1 MSEQEQLRSVIRFY
15 ETHPINEYEIL
26 EKLRADGIDLE
37 TLTEEVLK
45 DYDQDHFGG
54 LEAVDVLAEKA
65 GIDASTRVLDV
76 CSGMGGPA
84 RYLAHRLGC
93 RVTGLDITESRHEAA
108 MRLTALV
115 GLEHLVDFRLGNA
128 LDMPFADATFD
139 VVIGQEAFAHVPDK
153 PRLIAECARV
163 VRPGGI
169 IAFTDILRRDGL
181 KRGRIRTPARRHD
194 LPVARNAGRLRAAA
208 GPQRLRADRARR
220 PERLV
225 DRGPAGPARDV
236 SLARGHDGRQVR
248 RGAFPEMGCHLRVLR
263 GAVRGRPAGRRPL
276 RRAAQAVSLRF
287 DFAEL
292 SATDRYKLLGGLIVP
307 RPIAL
312 VTSHSPDGRV
322 NAAPFSF
329 FNVFAEEPPLVVLG
343 LGISPLGGAKDTTLN
358 IRDTG
363 EFVVNLVDEPIA
375 EAMNLCAIDFPP
387 EISEIEV
394 AGLDLAP
401 SEAVA
406 PPRIA
411 PGAGQSGMPALRH
424 AAAGARALSGD
435 RRGARGA
442 RQGRHPRPGDAA
454 RRP

>member
-108 MRLTALV
+108 VRLTALV
-115 GLEHLVDFRLGNA
+115 GLEHLVEFRLGNA

-181 KRGRIRTPARRHD
+181 SAAEFERLRDDMTFQSLETLDGYGRLLARSGCTVIACDDLSIWWTEVLQGRLAMYRSLEDTTVARFGAAHFQKWDATYAFFVGLFAAGGLGGGRFVARRK
-194 LPVARNAGRLRAAA
+194 P
-208 GPQRLRADRARR
+208 
-220 PERLV
+220 
-225 DRGPAGPARDV
+225 
-236 SLARGHDGRQVR
+236 
-248 RGAFPEMGCHLRVLR
+248 
-263 GAVRGRPAGRRPL
+263 
-276 RRAAQAVSLRF
+276 
-287 DFAEL
+287 
-292 SATDRYKLLGGLIVP
+292 
-307 RPIAL
+307 
-312 VTSHSPDGRV
+312 
-322 NAAPFSF
+322 
-329 FNVFAEEPPLVVLG
+329 
-343 LGISPLGGAKDTTLN
+343 
-358 IRDTG
+358 
-363 EFVVNLVDEPIA
+363 
-375 EAMNLCAIDFPP
+375 
-387 EISEIEV
+387 
-394 AGLDLAP
+394 
-401 SEAVA
+401 
-406 PPRIA
+406 
-411 PGAGQSGMPALRH
+411 
-424 AAAGARALSGD
+424 
-435 RRGARGA
+435 
-442 RQGRHPRPGDAA
+442 
-454 RRP
+454 